1 MRIGK
6 EEWNIDKVFMFV
18 SLLYIIL
25 PICLFFCGWAKVF
38 YAVCFVCLSM
48 AVFCVMFRRL
58 TDTFVKI
65 EGIESVK
72 YWTFLVVI
80 LFVWLYFSGMCY
92 TAYQND
98 DLWARNAVYRDLCD
112 YDWPVVYDLSKQSG
126 LMQRISGSSENVL
139 LSYYFTWWLV
149 PAFFAKYFVL
159 GSFSRNLVLFI
170 YAFIGLLCVFYN
182 LFRYFK
188 KVSYSAI
195 LIFVFFGGMDIVG
208 YLLINGSFPYLFDH
222 IEWWAGYFQLS
233 SNTTLLF
240 WVFNQAIPVW
250 IIMLLFLQ
258 CDRYSGVFLT
268 ACCFAYSPWAFIG
281 LLPVLCIKFFGKDI
295 DGKGWLQTFNAQSV
309 ILSFTGLFLCFVYG
323 MFYLSGTG
331 VHGESY
337 FIFDRASSFWVVFSR
352 LVLFLVFEVLV
363 YYVIMHKRVFL
374 YRYSVVVLL
383 EFCAFPLFV
392 VVQYSWVIRGLIPA
406 GFLLMIFCIRFLS
419 ERDKGL
425 LPYKRCLF
433 VILVLGSLASVFEIG
448 RSVDVTATSGIVLN
462 DDVYSLGNVGTKDEN
477 IMNLIENQFYS
488 HDYEVSFFGKYL
500 LRR

>member
-6 EEWNIDKVFMFV
+6 EEWNIDKIFMFV

-25 PICLFFCGWAKVF
+25 PVCLFFCGWVKVF
-38 YAVCFVCLSM
+38 YAVCFACLSM

-72 YWTFLVVI
+72 YWIFLFVI
-80 LFVWLYFSGMCY
+80 LFLWLYFSGMCY

-126 LMQRISGSSENVL
+126 LMQQISGLSGNVL

-149 PAFFAKYFVL
+149 PAFFAKCFGL

-195 LIFVFFGGMDIVG
+195 LIFVFFGGMDILG
-208 YLLINGSFPYLFDH
+208 YLLINGSFPYLFSH

-258 CDRYSGVFLT
+258 CERYSGVFLT

-281 LLPVLCIKFFGKDI
+281 LLPVLCIKFFGKDT
-295 DGKGWLQTFNAQSV
+295 DGKGWLQTFNVQSV
-309 ILSFTGLFLCFVYG
+309 ILSFAGLFLCFVYG

-337 FIFDRASSFWVVFSR
+337 FIFGRASSFWVVFSR
-352 LVLFLVFEVLV
+352 LVFFLVL
-363 YYVIMHKRVFL
+363 
-374 YRYSVVVLL
+374 
-383 EFCAFPLFV
+383 
-392 VVQYSWVIRGLIPA
+392 VQYCWIIRGLIPA

-419 ERDKGL
+419 EQDKSL

-462 DDVYSLGNVGTKDEN
+462 DDVYSLGNVGTKDES

>member
-1 MRIGK
+1 MYIKKK
-6 EEWNIDKVFMFV
+6 EWDIDKIFMFV
-18 SLLYIIL
+18 SLLYIVL
-25 PICLFFCGWAKVF
+25 PVCLFFCGWIRF
-38 YAVCFVCLSM
+38 GYALCFVCLSVI
-48 AVFCVMFRRL
+48 AFYLMFHRL
-58 TDTFVKI
+58 TDVSVNI
-65 EGIESVK
+65 ENIMSVK
-72 YWTFLVVI
+72 HWAFLLIV
-80 LFVWLYFSGMCY
+80 LFVWLYFSGMCQ

-112 YDWPVVYDLSKQSG
+112 YNWPVVYDLSKQSG
-126 LMQRISGSSENVL
+126 LMQQISGSSGNVL

-149 PAFFAKYFVL
+149 PAFLTKCFGL
-159 GSFSRNLVLFI
+159 GNFSRNLILFI

-195 LIFVFFGGMDIVG
+195 LIFVFFGGMDILG
-208 YLLINGSFPYLFDH
+208 YLLINGSFPQLFSH

-240 WVFNQAIPVW
+240 WVFNQAVPVW

-258 CDRYSGVFLT
+258 CERYSGVFLT

-281 LLPVLCIKFFGKDI
+281 LLPILCVRFFGKESEGD
-295 DGKGWLQTFNAQSV
+295 GWLQSLDTRSV
-309 ILSFTGLFLCFVYG
+309 LLFFSGLILCFAYG

-337 FIFDRASSFWVVFSR
+337 FIFNNTSHFWIIFSR
-352 LVLFLVFEVLV
+352 LVLFLVFEVLA

-374 YRYSVVVLL
+374 YRYSVIALL

-419 ERDKGL
+419 EQDKGL
-425 LPYKRCLF
+425 LSYKRCLF
-433 VILVLGSLASVFEIG
+433 VILVLGSLASAFEIG
-448 RSVDVTATSGIVLN
+448 RSVDVTATNGIVLN
-462 DDVYSLGNVGTKDEN
+462 DDVYSLGNVGIKDES

-488 HDYEVSFFGKYL
+488 HEYEGSFFGKYL